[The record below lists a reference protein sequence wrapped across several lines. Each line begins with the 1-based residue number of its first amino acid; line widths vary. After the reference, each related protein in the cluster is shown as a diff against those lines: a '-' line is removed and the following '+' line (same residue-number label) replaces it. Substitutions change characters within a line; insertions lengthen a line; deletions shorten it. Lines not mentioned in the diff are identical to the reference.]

1 MTNLVLD
8 HNQISN
14 IDGNA
19 FNGLN
24 SLLELKLDNNQ
35 IDSVNKELLE
45 QKLRISIPQCK
56 ISF

>member
-35 IDSVNKELLE
+35 IIPLKKELLE